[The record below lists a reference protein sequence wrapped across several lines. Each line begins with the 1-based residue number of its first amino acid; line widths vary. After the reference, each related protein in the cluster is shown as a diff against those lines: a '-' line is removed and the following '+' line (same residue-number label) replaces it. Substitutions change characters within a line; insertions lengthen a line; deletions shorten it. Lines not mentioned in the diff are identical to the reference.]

1 MEGAKLFIYD
11 PKVAESDIS
20 NELNSDEQKTI
31 NHIGCWIK
39 STDPLDACLNAD
51 AIILLTPWDEFK
63 SLPFKQIYKSM
74 RKPAWI
80 FDARSI
86 LNHKQVLDAGLNLW
100 RIGDGSD
107 LS

>member
-1 MEGAKLFIYD
+1 MGVVSYLVD
-11 PKVAESDIS
+11 
-20 NELNSDEQKTI
+20 NSIEIFEQKTI

-39 STDPLDACLNAD
+39 SNDPLDACLNAD

-80 FDARSI
+80 FDARNCI
-86 LNHKQVLDAGLNLW
+86 DIDLVREIGFKVW
-100 RIGDGSD
+100 RIGS
-107 LS
+107 